1 MARIHCAV
9 WCAAV
14 LAAVSPIQGQ
24 RADRARTTPSTDAY
38 SAHVLNRLA
47 FGPRPGDVAAVRR
60 LGVHAWIDQQLHPE
74 RIPQRPTLD
83 ARLKA
88 LESLSLRT
96 WQLYDRYRLPAV
108 PPPAPLDT
116 LLTAAQIATLTNGTA
131 TERASIFA
139 ALTGDDRGRVLL
151 VVPAPAMDGLSGVQA
166 EAFNVRSADTAERQA
181 QQRRLRPPLMDL
193 LSQEQ
198 IAVLMRGGPSEKM
211 ALLDSLAADTRRHVL
226 GRLQPATVPQ
236 RFRRDAIA
244 FGQPAQIPL
253 TELTEAKLLRALLS
267 TRQLEEVLVD
277 FWLNH
282 FNVHSGKGPVRT
294 LLTGY
299 ERDAI
304 RPHVFGRFRD
314 MVLATAR
321 HPAMLFYL
329 DNWTS
334 RARGLN
340 ENYARELL
348 ELHTLGVDGGYTQA
362 DVVAVA
368 RVFTGWTIFE
378 PNQWGEFFFDPATH
392 DREEKVVL
400 GHVIPRGG
408 GEDDG
413 RRVIEILT
421 RHPSTARFI
430 STRLAQRFV
439 ADIPPASLVARMA
452 AAFTRTDGDLR
463 VVVQTMVT
471 SPEFL
476 SERVV
481 RSKVKS
487 PFELVVSAL
496 RALEADVSDTT
507 AVAQR
512 IADLGQPL
520 YGMLEPTGYSNSS
533 DAWASSSDLLG
544 RMNLAWALTS
554 GALWGVHVDAA
565 RLPSPVGAA
574 AARLGLRLLPASSAA
589 LQHRPPAMSSPAA
602 LAAMLI
608 ASPEFQKR

>member
-1 MARIHCAV
+1 MAWIRCV
-9 WCAAV
+9 LVCAAV
-14 LAAVSPIQGQ
+14 LVAVSPIQGQ
-24 RADRARTTPSTDAY
+24 GADAARNTSSTDRY
-38 SAHVLNRLA
+38 IEHVLNRLA

-60 LGVHAWIDQQLHPE
+60 IGVHAWIDQQLHPE
-74 RIPQRPTLD
+74 RIPQRPSLD

-88 LESLSLRT
+88 LESMSLRT

-108 PPPAPLDT
+108 QPPSSLDT
-116 LLTAAQIATLTNGTA
+116 LLPASQIATLKNGTA
-131 TERASIFA
+131 PERSSLLA
-139 ALTGDDRGRVLL
+139 ALTGEDRRRVLL
-151 VVPAPAMDGLSGVQA
+151 VVPASAMDGLSDIQA
-166 EAFNVRSADTAERQA
+166 EAFNVRQADAAERQA

-193 LSQEQ
+193 LSEEQ
-198 IAVLMRGGPSEKM
+198 IGVLMRGGLSEKM
-211 ALLDSLAADTRRHVL
+211 ALLTSLDADKRRHVL
-226 GRLQPATVPQ
+226 SRMQPGAVPD

-253 TELTEAKLLRALLS
+253 TELTDAKLLRAVLS

-282 FNVHSGKGPVRT
+282 FNVYSGKGPVRT

-314 MVLATAR
+314 MLLATAR

-334 RARGLN
+334 QARGVN

-362 DVVAVA
+362 DVVNVA
-368 RVFTGWTIFE
+368 RAFTGWTIFE

-392 DREEKVVL
+392 DREEKVVV

-413 RRVIEILT
+413 WRVIEILT

-430 STRLAQRFV
+430 STKLAQRFV

-463 VVVQTMVT
+463 VVVQTMAT
-471 SPEFL
+471 APEFL

-487 PFELVVSAL
+487 PLELVVSAL

-544 RMNLAWALTS
+544 RMNFAWDLTS
-554 GALWGVHVDAA
+554 GTLWGVHVDTA

-574 AARLGLRLLPASSAA
+574 AARLGLRLLPAAGAA
-589 LQHRPPAMSSPAA
+589 FEPRSPTMSSPSA

-608 ASPEFQKR
+608 ASPDFQKR